1 MVVFFTEL
9 CYCENDT
16 CNLVVQVM
24 VALKRGDLTANPG
37 DFGNLRGKDELKF
50 FLDSLLP
57 EDN

>member
-1 MVVFFTEL
+1 MNYVTVI
-9 CYCENDT
+9 NDT

-24 VALKRGDLTANPG
+24 VVLKRGDLTANPG